1 MPGWYSSCSGEGL
14 LNGAGPGG
22 IAAARAFMYPKG
34 AFKVTVFEQLS
45 RLGGLWPSNA
55 TDKGLIN
62 PSMSTNLSK
71 YTVSFSDK
79 TWPET
84 EPSRASPLFPKAS
97 DVGQYLQQYADKY
110 LNNPSVE
117 LKTSCRVE
125 EASMMEGDVS
135 KPVKWRI
142 RVRKLGNGDKGP
154 SPLEPEDA
162 SAGSNANATETEE
175 YFFDHVVISSGF
187 FGKPIIPKA
196 FVNQERASI
205 PIIHSSEFSDLKE
218 LLKNNKKGPGK
229 ILVVGGSMSG
239 AETSATIAAQISS
252 EIHSPGKS
260 DIESIE
266 QYTLHHITS
275 KPFWTVPFFLPLK
288 TQVDNQKHD
297 GKVINSAPE
306 FLPLDMVMFNLSNRS
321 PEERLKN
328 RSGIVSTEAAQR
340 SHDAFKLFN
349 GGEGAAHAFLPTDKE
364 TDAPW
369 LAISDTYSSFAQ
381 SGDIKITRGRVKS
394 LADDN
399 ASVIVET
406 PSSTDTFDNVS
417 AIIFATGFDSAS
429 SLSFLPQSILS
440 TLGYDPSTPDL
451 PLALSL
457 HSTIHP
463 SVPSL
468 GFVGFYR
475 GPYWG
480 VAEQQAALL
489 RTLWRPDASPPPSLS
504 SALENARSTIPALRS
519 CYKETPERLT
529 QFPMGDYTHIME
541 SLREIQGHG
550 PVEAADSYCTPVSP
564 ALYATGLQGLG
575 GDEEAIES
583 KEALQLIQQEVDG
596 SRSGKFVAKA
606 IFRSLQGNWVL
617 NRTINSNISTYPS
630 GSLVGTARFYPRRP
644 TAEGFAAEY
653 LYVEDGDFKTDT
665 GMQFRATRRYV
676 YRYAEAEDKLS
687 VWFVKTDNKT
697 VDYLFHELQ
706 MISPHPAGGEH
717 TSNSPPGANEQDP
730 KGLVP
735 AMDRRWKATSH
746 HLCIDDT
753 YDPEYEFAFRG
764 VELAKWSVGYH
775 VRGPHKDYWI
785 GSVFTR

>member
-1 MPGWYSSCSGEGL
+1 
-14 LNGAGPGG
+14 
-22 IAAARAFMYPKG
+22 MYPRG

-45 RLGGLWPSNA
+45 RLGGLWPSTA

-71 YTVSFSDK
+71 YTVCFSDK
-79 TWPET
+79 TWPEN
-84 EPSRASPLFPKAS
+84 EPSRPSPLFPKAS
-97 DVGQYLQQYADKY
+97 DVGQYLQQYVDKY
-110 LNNPSVE
+110 LNHPSVE
-117 LKTSCRVE
+117 IKTSCRVE
-125 EASMMEGDVS
+125 EASMVEGDAS
-135 KPVKWRI
+135 KPIKWRV
-142 RVRKLGNGDKGP
+142 RVRKLRANDKGP
-154 SPLEPEDA
+154 NSLASNDA
-162 SAGSNANATETEE
+162 SADSNLNTSETEE
-175 YFFDHVVISSGF
+175 HLFDHVIISSGF

-196 FVNQERASI
+196 FVNQEGTPI

-218 LLKNNKKGPGK
+218 LLKENKRAPGK

-266 QYTLHHITS
+266 QYTIHHVTS

-288 TQVDNQKHD
+288 TQVDNANHD
-297 GKVINSAPE
+297 GKVIT

-321 PEERLKN
+321 PEECLKN
-328 RSGIVSTEAAQR
+328 RSGIVSPEAAQR

-349 GGEGAAHAFLPTDKE
+349 GGEASAYAFLPTDKE

-381 SGDIKITRGRVKS
+381 SDAIKITRGRVKS
-394 LADDN
+394 IADDHT
-399 ASVIVET
+399 SVTVET
-406 PSSTDTFDNVS
+406 PSSTETLDNIS

-429 SLSFLPQSILS
+429 SLSFLPESILS
-440 TLGYDPSTPDL
+440 TLGYDSSTPDL

-463 SVPSL
+463 SIPSL

-489 RTLWRPDASPPPSLS
+489 RTLWQPDASPPPALS
-504 SALENARSTIPALRS
+504 SALESASSIIPRLRS

-541 SLREIQGHG
+541 SLREIQGHEPAVAG
-550 PVEAADSYCTPVSP
+550 DSYCTPVSP
-564 ALYATGLQGLG
+564 ALYATGLQDLG
-575 GDEEAIES
+575 EGEEAAQC
-583 KEALQLIQQEVDG
+583 KEALRLIQQEIDG
-596 SRSGKFVAKA
+596 SRGGKFVAKA

-617 NRTINSNISTYPS
+617 NRTIKSNISTYPS
-630 GSLVGTARFYPRRP
+630 GSLIGTARFYPRRP

-653 LYVEDGDFKTDT
+653 LYVEDGDFRTDT

-687 VWFVKTDNKT
+687 VWFVKPDNKT

-706 MISPHPAGGEH
+706 MICPHPTASEQ
-717 TSNSPPGANEQDP
+717 TSSTSHGVDETDP

-735 AMDRRWKATSH
+735 AKDRRWKATSH

-764 VELAKWSVGYH
+764 VEVVKWSVGYH

>member
-1 MPGWYSSCSGEGL
+1 MVKTVCII
-14 LNGAGPGG
+14 GAGPGG
-22 IAAARAFMYPKG
+22 IAAAKAFLYPKG

-71 YTVSFSDK
+71 YTVCFSDK
-79 TWPET
+79 TWQES
-84 EPSRASPLFPKAS
+84 EPSRPSPMFPKAS
-97 DVGQYLQQYADKY
+97 DVGQYLQQYVEKH
-110 LNNPSVE
+110 LRNPSVE
-117 LKTSCRVE
+117 IKTSCRVE
-125 EASMMEGDVS
+125 EADLVDDGASNPAQWKV
-135 KPVKWRI
+135 
-142 RVRKLGNGDKGP
+142 RVRELGAGDKGQSSVIP
-154 SPLEPEDA
+154 GDA
-162 SAGSNANATETEE
+162 SAEPNLNATETKE
-175 YFFDHVVISSGF
+175 YLFDHVIISSGF
-187 FGKPIIPKA
+187 FGKPIIPEA
-196 FVNQERASI
+196 FTNKEDLPI

-218 LLKNNKKGPGK
+218 LLKDNKRAPGK

-239 AETSATIAAQISS
+239 AETAATIAAQISS
-252 EIHSPGKS
+252 KIHSPEKS
-260 DIESIE
+260 DIEAIE

-275 KPFWTVPFFLPLK
+275 KPFWTVPFFLPPK
-288 TQVDNQKHD
+288 PQVDNEKND
-297 GKVINSAPE
+297 GKVMNPAPE

-328 RSGIVSTEAAQR
+328 RSGIVSPEAAQK
-340 SHDAFKLFN
+340 SHAAFKLFN
-349 GGEGAAHAFLPTDKE
+349 GGEASAHASLPTDKD
-364 TDAPW
+364 TDAAW
-369 LAISDTYSSFAQ
+369 LGISDTYSSFAQ
-381 SGDIKITRGRVKS
+381 SGAIKISRGRVKS
-394 LADDN
+394 LADDHT
-399 ASVIVET
+399 SVIVET
-406 PSSTDTFDNVS
+406 PSSTETFDNIS

-429 SLSFLPQSILS
+429 SLSFLPKSILS
-440 TLGYDPSTPDL
+440 TLGHDPSTPDL

-463 SVPSL
+463 SIPSL

-480 VAEQQAALL
+480 VAEQQSALL
-489 RTLWRPDASPPPSLS
+489 RTLWQPDASPPATLS
-504 SALENARSTIPALRS
+504 SALANASSTIPALRS
-519 CYKETPERLT
+519 CHKESPERLT

-541 SLREIQGHG
+541 SFREMQGLG
-550 PVEAADSYCTPVSP
+550 PVEAANSYCTPVSP
-564 ALYATGLQGLG
+564 ALYSTGLQGLDKG
-575 GDEEAIES
+575 GEATELQ
-583 KEALQLIQQEVDG
+583 EALRLINQEIEG

-617 NRTINSNISTYPS
+617 DRTIKSNISTYPS
-630 GSLVGTARFYPRRP
+630 GSFIGTAKFYPRRP
-644 TAEGFAAEY
+644 TAEGFSAEY

-697 VDYLFHELQ
+697 VDYLFHELN
-706 MISPHPAGGEH
+706 IICPHPTASEQTTNNNTPREVDEH
-717 TSNSPPGANEQDP
+717 DP

-735 AMDRRWKATSH
+735 PKDRRWTATSH

-764 VELAKWSVGYH
+764 VEVAKWSVGYH

>member
-1 MPGWYSSCSGEGL
+1 MAKTVCII
-14 LNGAGPGG
+14 GAGPGG

-45 RLGGLWPSNA
+45 RIGGLWPSNA

-71 YTVSFSDK
+71 YTVCFSDK
-79 TWPET
+79 TWPEN
-84 EPSRASPLFPKAS
+84 EPSRPSPLFPKAS
-97 DVGQYLQQYADKY
+97 DVGQYLRQYVEKY
-110 LNNPSVE
+110 LKNPSVE
-117 LKTSCRVE
+117 IKTSCRVE
-125 EASMMEGDVS
+125 EASMVEDDAS
-135 KPVKWRI
+135 KPIKWRI
-142 RVRKLGNGDKGP
+142 RVQKLDTDDKGP
-154 SPLEPEDA
+154 ENA
-162 SAGSNANATETEE
+162 SADSNANVAETEE
-175 YFFDHVVISSGF
+175 HFFDHVIVSSGF

-196 FVNQERASI
+196 FTQKEGVPI
-205 PIIHSSEFSDLKE
+205 PIIHSSEFSNLKE
-218 LLKNNKKGPGK
+218 LLKDNKRAPGK

-266 QYTLHHITS
+266 KYTLHHVTS
-275 KPFWTVPFFLPLK
+275 KPFWTVPFFLPLNM
-288 TQVDNQKHD
+288 QVDNENHD
-297 GKVINSAPE
+297 GKVMNPAPE
-306 FLPLDMVMFNLSNRS
+306 FLPLDMVMFNLSSRS

-328 RSGIVSTEAAQR
+328 RSGIVGPEAAQK
-340 SHDAFKLFN
+340 SHAAFKLFN
-349 GGEGAAHAFLPTDKE
+349 GGEAAAHAFLPGDKE

-369 LAISDTYSSFAQ
+369 LGISDTYSSFAQ
-381 SGDIKITRGRVKS
+381 SGAIKTTRGRVKS

-399 ASVIVET
+399 TSVIVET
-406 PSSTDTFDNVS
+406 PSSTETFDNIS
-417 AIIFATGFDSAS
+417 AIIFATGFDSSS
-429 SLSFLPQSILS
+429 SLSFLPKSILS

-451 PLALSL
+451 SLALSL

-463 SVPSL
+463 SIPSL

-480 VAEQQAALL
+480 VAEQQAVLL
-489 RTLWRPDASPPPSLS
+489 RSLWQPDSSPPPALS
-504 SALENARSTIPALRS
+504 SALKDAGSIIPALRR

-541 SLREIQGHG
+541 SLRELQGHE
-550 PVEAADSYCTPVSP
+550 PVVAGDSYCTPVSP

-575 GDEEAIES
+575 EGEKSTES
-583 KEALQLIQQEVDG
+583 KEALHLIQQEIDG
-596 SRSGKFVAKA
+596 SRGGKFVAKA

-617 NRTINSNISTYPS
+617 NRTIKSNISTYPS

-706 MISPHPAGGEH
+706 MICPHPTADEQKSSTPHGVDEQ
-717 TSNSPPGANEQDP
+717 NSKE
-730 KGLVP
+730 LVP
-735 AMDRRWKATSH
+735 PRDRRWKATSH

-753 YDPEYEFAFRG
+753 YDPEYEFAFQG
-764 VELAKWSVGYH
+764 VEVAKWSVGYH